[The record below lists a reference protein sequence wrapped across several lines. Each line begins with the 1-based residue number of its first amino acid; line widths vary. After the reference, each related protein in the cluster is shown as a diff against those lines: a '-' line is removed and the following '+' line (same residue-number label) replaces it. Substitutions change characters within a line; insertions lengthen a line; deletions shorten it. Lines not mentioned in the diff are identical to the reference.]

1 MTSKTPLKITEN
13 TTQSLRCPVCKSQLE
28 LKEKQLQCIN
38 SQCQAVFP
46 IIDGVPVLI
55 NESGSIF
62 NIKDFINY
70 ESTTFNIKPKPKI
83 QRFLMNLVPSISAN
97 LRTKENYKKLA
108 EQVQKQSKTPKVLVL
123 GGGILGKGM
132 EALLSVPSIEI
143 VGSDVSFGPTA
154 QLICDAHDIPFAD
167 ASFDAVIAQAVM
179 EHVVDPQRCV
189 AEIYRVLKDN
199 GVVYAETPF
208 MQQVHMGR
216 YDFTRFTYLG
226 HRRLFRKFEEVSSGV
241 ICGPGMALAWAYQYF
256 LLSFVKSKAAQAL
269 VIAFARFTSFW
280 WKYFDYFLVDKPG
293 TFDAASGYYFMGKK
307 SDRILS
313 DRELIKLYKG
323 IRGGISPD
331 Y

>member
-1 MTSKTPLKITEN
+1 MPTTSQIKLTE
-13 TTQSLRCPVCKSQLE
+13 TTQKMLRCPVCKSE
-28 LKEKQLQCIN
+28 LVLANEKLKCTN
-38 SQCQAVFP
+38 YECQTVFP
-46 IIDGVPVLI
+46 VIDGVPVLI
-55 NESGSIF
+55 NESASIF
-62 NIKDFINY
+62 NLKDFLNY
-70 ESTTFNIKPKPKI
+70 ESTTFNIKPKTKI
-83 QRFLMNLVPSISAN
+83 QRLLMNLVPAISAN
-97 LRTKENYKKLA
+97 LRTKENYEMLA
-108 EQVQKQSKTPKVLVL
+108 LQVQKLSPTPKVLVL
-123 GGGILGKGM
+123 GGGILGQGM
-132 EALLSVPSIEI
+132 EPLLSVPSIEI

-167 ASFDAVIAQAVM
+167 ASFDAVIAQAVL

-189 AEIYRVLKDN
+189 EEIYRVLKDN

-241 ICGPGMALAWAYQYF
+241 VCGPGMALAWAYQYF
-256 LLSFVKSKAAQAL
+256 LLSFVKSTAAQAL
-269 VIAFARFTSFW
+269 VTAFARFTSFW

-307 SDRILS
+307 SDRVLS
-313 DRELIKLYKG
+313 DRELIQLYKG
-323 IRGGISPD
+323 IRGGVSPD